1 MIKLSRENYGMRNLG
16 RILFFFLMYLLFIS
30 KCYRYV
36 AYNVKQYYRVYNE
49 TNLRWGLKVS
59 GKNNLKRKNH
69 HEERKEMTLKIKEKK
84 I

>member
-1 MIKLSRENYGMRNLG
+1 M
-16 RILFFFLMYLLFIS
+16 
-30 KCYRYV
+30 CYRYV

-84 I
+84 T